1 MVGAVSFHLG
11 LGRRRVASIALLAGM
26 AACGLGQAGQTDC
39 VQLAADRYGLP
50 VSIIQAILKVEGG
63 RVGQAV
69 RNSNGTEDLG
79 PMQINTVW
87 LPRLAP
93 YGITRQQLQHNR
105 CINILVGSWIL
116 ARQLRTANNIEGS
129 VQRRVWWGIGAYHS
143 RTPQHNV
150 KYALKVWRALRTAPP
165 AEEG

>member
-1 MVGAVSFHLG
+1 MVDAVLVLRG
-11 LGRRRVASIALLAGM
+11 LRRSRVACIALLAGIM
-26 AACGLGQAGQTDC
+26 VSGPVQAGQTDC
-39 VQLAADRYGLP
+39 VQLAADKYGLP
-50 VSIIQAILKVEGG
+50 VSVIQAILKVEGG
-63 RVGQAV
+63 HVGQAV

-87 LPRLAP
+87 LSRLTS
-93 YGITRQQLQHNR
+93 YGVTRQQLQHDR

-116 ARQLRTANNIEGS
+116 ARQLRNAKNMEGP

-150 KYALKVWRALRTAPP
+150 KYALTVWQALRAAPP
-165 AEEG
+165 AEKD